1 MSISIIAGSTGLVGS
16 SILSYLSDHNHK
28 PIALARSSIKEL
40 PSNAQEL
47 IIDYDSLLT
56 EGSLPSC
63 DHVFVCLGTTIKIAK
78 GKENFKIVDLDYPL
92 AVAQKALDSGA
103 KKLTLISSV
112 GADSKSKNF
121 LKHKTMILKQ
131 GENKQILIPPMHL
144 NGFLCLSNS
153 CVFHYKL
160 CYKGKYFDAG
170 NQISLKWNEEK
181 IVTITTEFGPPNYM
195 PTIPFTEKPLS
206 DQWENNIFIMNMLKK
221 RIKKMN

>member
-16 SILSYLSDHNHK
+16 IILSYLSDHNHK

-78 GKENFKIVDLDYPL
+78 SKENFKIVDLDYPL

-121 LKHKTMILKQ
+121 YLRIKGELEDAILELGFESVNIFRPSFLIGQ
-131 GENKQILIPPMHL
+131 GGRHRAISEKILMKVAKIFDIFCIGSARKYRSIDAQVLAKKMASTLDANP
-144 NGFLCLSNS
+144 G
-153 CVFHYKL
+153 VHYF
-160 CYKGKYFDAG
+160 YFDDFV
-170 NQISLKWNEEK
+170 K
-181 IVTITTEFGPPNYM
+181 
-195 PTIPFTEKPLS
+195 
-206 DQWENNIFIMNMLKK
+206 
-221 RIKKMN
+221 

>member
-16 SILSYLSDHNHK
+16 NILSYLSDHNHK

-78 GKENFKIVDLDYPL
+78 SKENFKIVDLDYPL

-121 LKHKTMILKQ
+121 YLRIKGELEDAILELGFESVNIFRPSFLIGQ
-131 GENKQILIPPMHL
+131 GGRHRAFSEKILMKVAKIFDIFCIGSARKYRSIDAQVLAKKMASTLDADP
-144 NGFLCLSNS
+144 G
-153 CVFHYKL
+153 VHYF
-160 CYKGKYFDAG
+160 YFDDFV
-170 NQISLKWNEEK
+170 K
-181 IVTITTEFGPPNYM
+181 
-195 PTIPFTEKPLS
+195 
-206 DQWENNIFIMNMLKK
+206 
-221 RIKKMN
+221 

>member
-16 SILSYLSDHNHK
+16 NILSYLSDHNHK

-78 GKENFKIVDLDYPL
+78 SKENFKIVDLDYPL

-121 LKHKTMILKQ
+121 YLRTKGELEDAILELGFESVNIFRPSFLIGQ
-131 GENKQILIPPMHL
+131 GGRHRAFSEKILMKVAKIFDIFCIGSARKYRSIDAQVLAKKMASTLDADP
-144 NGFLCLSNS
+144 G
-153 CVFHYKL
+153 VHYF
-160 CYKGKYFDAG
+160 YFDDFV
-170 NQISLKWNEEK
+170 N
-181 IVTITTEFGPPNYM
+181 
-195 PTIPFTEKPLS
+195 
-206 DQWENNIFIMNMLKK
+206 
-221 RIKKMN
+221 

>member
-1 MSISIIAGSTGLVGS
+1 MPISIIAGSTGLVGTK
-16 SILSYLSDHNHK
+16 ILSYLSDNNHK
-28 PIALARSSIKEL
+28 PIALARSPIKEL

-78 GKENFKIVDLDYPL
+78 SKDNFKIVDLDYPL

-121 LKHKTMILKQ
+121 YLRIKGELEDAILELGFESVNIFRPSFLIGQ
-131 GENKQILIPPMHL
+131 GGRHRAISEKILMKVAKKFDIFCIGSARKYRSIDAQVLAKKMASTLDADP
-144 NGFLCLSNS
+144 G
-153 CVFHYKL
+153 VHYF
-160 CYKGKYFDAG
+160 YFDDFV
-170 NQISLKWNEEK
+170 K
-181 IVTITTEFGPPNYM
+181 
-195 PTIPFTEKPLS
+195 
-206 DQWENNIFIMNMLKK
+206 
-221 RIKKMN
+221 

>member
-1 MSISIIAGSTGLVGS
+1 MPISIIAGSTGLVGS
-16 SILSYLSDHNHK
+16 NILSYLSDNNHK
-28 PIALARSSIKEL
+28 PIALARSPIKEL

-78 GKENFKIVDLDYPL
+78 SKENFKIVDLDYPL

-121 LKHKTMILKQ
+121 YLRTKGELEDAILELGFESVNIFRPSFLIGQ
-131 GENKQILIPPMHL
+131 GGRHRAISEKVLMKVAKIFDIFCIGSARKYRSIDAQVLAKKMVSTLDADP
-144 NGFLCLSNS
+144 G
-153 CVFHYKL
+153 VHYL
-160 CYKGKYFDAG
+160 YFDDFV
-170 NQISLKWNEEK
+170 N
-181 IVTITTEFGPPNYM
+181 
-195 PTIPFTEKPLS
+195 
-206 DQWENNIFIMNMLKK
+206 
-221 RIKKMN
+221 

>member
-1 MSISIIAGSTGLVGS
+1 MPISIIAGSTGLVGS
-16 SILSYLSDHNHK
+16 NILSCLSDNNQK

-47 IIDYDSLLT
+47 IIDFDSLLT

-78 GKENFKIVDLDYPL
+78 SKENFKIVDLDYPL

-121 LKHKTMILKQ
+121 YLRTKGELEDAILELDFESINIFRPSFLIGQ
-131 GENKQILIPPMHL
+131 GGRHRTISEKILMKIAKIFDIFCIGSARKYRSIDAQVLAKKMASTLDADP
-144 NGFLCLSNS
+144 G
-153 CVFHYKL
+153 VHYF
-160 CYKGKYFDAG
+160 YFDDFV
-170 NQISLKWNEEK
+170 K
-181 IVTITTEFGPPNYM
+181 
-195 PTIPFTEKPLS
+195 
-206 DQWENNIFIMNMLKK
+206 
-221 RIKKMN
+221 